1 VAPLALEIRNGLE
14 CLFHKLMILLS

>member
-1 VAPLALEIRNGLE
+1 VAPLALEIRNGSE